1 MEEKKTRFVYE
12 GGIGEIEEKKS
23 RFIAAVQSVHSEEE
37 ALAFLAAKKKEYYDA
52 RHNCHAFVIGEGNR
66 IQRCSDDGE
75 PSGTAGRP
83 MLEILLHEHLEDTIV
98 VVTRYFG
105 GTLLG
110 TGGLVRAYQAAV
122 QAGLAAS
129 RIAERRFGRE
139 LSVEA
144 AYTDL
149 DRLQRYAA
157 KQQLTIHDSVYAENV
172 TLRLMIPEESVQAV
186 LTELT
191 DLTEGRA
198 KLSCKGSEA
207 YAEIDGK
214 ILRFPP

>member
-1 MEEKKTRFVYE
+1 MEEKKIRFVYE

-23 RFIAAVQSVHSEEE
+23 RFIAAVESVHSEEE

-52 RHNCHAFVIGEGNR
+52 RHNCHAFVIGAGNR

-129 RIAERRFGRE
+129 RIAERRLGRE
-139 LSVEA
+139 LSVEV

-172 TLRLMIPEESVQAV
+172 TLRLMVPEESCQNILA
-186 LTELT
+186 ELT

-198 KLSCKGSEA
+198 KLSCKETEA

-214 ILRFPP
+214 IMRFSS

>member
-1 MEEKKTRFVYE
+1 MEQKMTRFVYE

-23 RFIAAVQSVHSEEE
+23 RFIAAVQPVHTEEE
-37 ALAFLAAKKKEYYDA
+37 ALAFLSAKKKEYYDA
-52 RHNCHAFVIGEGNR
+52 RHNCHAFVIGESNQ

-83 MLEILLHEHLEDTIV
+83 MLEILLHEQLRDTIV

-129 RIAERRFGRE
+129 RIAERRNGRE
-139 LSVEA
+139 LSIEA

-157 KQQLTIHDSVYAENV
+157 KQAFTIHDSTYTENV
-172 TLRLMIPEESVQAV
+172 TLKLMLPEAACQTV
-186 LTELT
+186 LAELT

-198 KLSCKGSEA
+198 KLSLGDPES
-207 YAEIDGK
+207 YAEVDGN
-214 ILRFPP
+214 ILRF

>member
-52 RHNCHAFVIGEGNR
+52 RHNCHAFVIGESNQ

-83 MLEILLHEHLEDTIV
+83 MLEILLHEQLRDTIV

-129 RIAERRFGRE
+129 RIAERRNGRE
-139 LSVEA
+139 LSIEA

-157 KQQLTIHDSVYAENV
+157 KQAFTIHDSTYTENV
-172 TLRLMIPEESVQAV
+172 TLKLMLPEAACQTVFA
-186 LTELT
+186 ELT

-198 KLSCKGSEA
+198 KLSLGDPES
-207 YAEIDGK
+207 YAEVDGK
-214 ILRFPP
+214 ILRF

>member
-1 MEEKKTRFVYE
+1 MTRFVYE

-23 RFIAAVQSVHSEEE
+23 RFIAAVQPVHTEEE
-37 ALAFLAAKKKEYYDA
+37 ALAFLSAKKKEYYDA
-52 RHNCHAFVIGEGNR
+52 RHNCHAFVIGEDGTL
-66 IQRCSDDGE
+66 QRCADDGE

-83 MLEILLHEHLEDTIV
+83 MLEILLHENLVDTMV

-129 RIAERRFGRE
+129 RIAERRNGRE
-139 LSVEA
+139 LSIEA

-157 KQQLTIHDSVYAENV
+157 KQQLTIHDSTYAENV
-172 TLRLMIPEESVQAV
+172 TLKLMLPEEVCRTV
-186 LTELT
+186 LAELT

-198 KLSCKGSEA
+198 KLSCGKSEA
-207 YAEIDGK
+207 YAEVDGE
-214 ILRFPP
+214 ILRF

>member
-1 MEEKKTRFVYE
+1 MEQKNTRFVYE

-23 RFIAAVQSVHSEEE
+23 RFIAAVQPVHTEEE
-37 ALAFLAAKKKEYYDA
+37 ALAFLSAKKKEYYDA
-52 RHNCHAFVIGEGNR
+52 RHNCHAFVIGEGNQ

-83 MLEILLHEHLEDTIV
+83 MLEILLHEQLQDTIV

-129 RIAERRFGRE
+129 RIAERRNGRE
-139 LSVEA
+139 LSIEA

-157 KQQLTIHDSVYAENV
+157 KQAFTIHDSTYTENV
-172 TLRLMIPEESVQAV
+172 TLKLMLPEAV
-186 LTELT
+186 CQTALAELT

-198 KLSCKGSEA
+198 KLSLGDPES
-207 YAEIDGK
+207 YAEVDGQ
-214 ILRFPP
+214 ILRF